1 MLAKPISNEFCE
13 LKGLP
18 NSLFTANRDRYLKN
32 LARLLPNLDQDSVLV
47 LKGGSEIPKY
57 DSDTVYFHFYQEA
70 NIYYLTGIVEPDMV
84 AIVDVKSTKMII
96 FYNQPPEDNKIWM
109 TVLSKEDI
117 GKKYECEVYDKEKLN
132 DYIKSRD
139 PKKILL
145 LEGKNDYSSLPVMTM
160 NLDFEGPFEY
170 LNQRVLHENMVYEI
184 LKDTRTRK
192 SEDELRLMSF
202 ICEITIYAHKIM
214 QKFSKP
220 GIYERDLE
228 SKFMNTLNKEYYT
241 RLWAYPCI
249 GGTGCNSA
257 ILHYENN
264 DKILKDGD
272 LFLADMGIRFCNY
285 TSDVT
290 CTFPVNGKFTKRQK
304 DIYNLVLKSNRATM
318 NMIKPGLAY
327 IDMDKKSKLVIL
339 EGLQELGL
347 INKGFS
353 IDELFKNRI
362 QGLFMPHGLGHF
374 VGIEVHDV
382 GRLISFKTGQI
393 LEKGNVITVEPGIY
407 FVEFS
412 FEKAFK
418 DENLSKYLNIDLIRS
433 YYDFGGV
440 RIEDDVIV
448 TDNGFINMTEAVPR
462 TVEEIESW
470 MNS

>member
-1 MLAKPISNEFCE
+1 
-13 LKGLP
+13 
-18 NSLFTANRDRYLKN
+18 
-32 LARLLPNLDQDSVLV
+32 
-47 LKGGSEIPKY
+47 
-57 DSDTVYFHFYQEA
+57 
-70 NIYYLTGIVEPDMV
+70 
-84 AIVDVKSTKMII
+84 
-96 FYNQPPEDNKIWM
+96 
-109 TVLSKEDI
+109 
-117 GKKYECEVYDKEKLN
+117 
-132 DYIKSRD
+132 
-139 PKKILL
+139 
-145 LEGKNDYSSLPVMTM
+145 
-160 NLDFEGPFEY
+160 
-170 LNQRVLHENMVYEI
+170 
-184 LKDTRTRK
+184 
-192 SEDELRLMSF
+192 MSF

>member
-1 MLAKPISNEFCE
+1 MITKPTSDEFNE

-18 NSLFTANRDRYLKN
+18 TSFFSSNRERYVKN
-32 LARLLPNLDQDSVLV
+32 LFRLLPNLDPKSVLV
-47 LKGGSEIPKY
+47 LKGGSEISKY
-57 DSDTVYFHFYQEA
+57 DADTVYFHFYQEA
-70 NIYYLTGIVEPDMV
+70 NIYYLTGIIEPDMV
-84 AIVDVKSTKMII
+84 AIIDVESSKMII
-96 FYNQPPEDNKIWM
+96 FYNQPPEDYKIWM

-117 GKKYECEVYDKEKLN
+117 AKKYECEVYDQDKLN

-139 PKKILL
+139 PKNILI
-145 LEGKNDYSSLPVMTM
+145 LEGKNDYSGLLVTTM
-160 NLDFEGPFEY
+160 NLDFKGEFEY
-170 LNQRVLHENMVYEI
+170 LNSRILHENMVYEI

-192 SEDELRLMSF
+192 SDEELKLMKF

-220 GIYERDLE
+220 GLYERDLE
-228 SKFMNTLNKEYYT
+228 TTFMNTLNKSYYT

-249 GGTGCNSA
+249 GGSGCNSA

-327 IDMDKKSKLVIL
+327 IDMDIKSKMVIL

-347 INKGFS
+347 INSNFS
-353 IDELFKNRI
+353 LDELFANGI
-362 QGLFMPHGLGHF
+362 QSLFMPHGLGHF

-382 GRLISFKTGQI
+382 GRIVSFKPKQI

-407 FVEFS
+407 FVEFA

-418 DENLSKYLNIDLIRS
+418 DEKKSKFLNSDLIKTF
-433 YYDFGGV
+433 YDFGGV

-448 TDNGFINMTEAVPR
+448 TETGFINMTETVPR
-462 TVEEIESW
+462 TVEEIEEW
-470 MNS
+470 MKN